1 VISEDGDPLDACR
14 LEFGPVRAEG
24 REFAT
29 AAGTGGLVP
38 GEGSLYKDIG
48 VFSGNIKMKGSVERT
63 LEARFFERI
72 DELTIEFTELL
83 DEVKKDTC

>member
-1 VISEDGDPLDACR
+1 MRLPVFGVRIAVLSKDGDPLDAYR
-14 LEFGPVRAEG
+14 LEFKPVRAEG

-48 VFSGNIKMKGSVERT
+48 ALRQH
-63 LEARFFERI
+63 
-72 DELTIEFTELL
+72 
-83 DEVKKDTC
+83 

>member
-1 VISEDGDPLDACR
+1 MRLPVFGVRITVLSKDGDSFDAYR

-29 AAGTGGLVP
+29 AAGTGELVP

-48 VFSGNIKMKGSVERT
+48 ALRQH
-63 LEARFFERI
+63 
-72 DELTIEFTELL
+72 
-83 DEVKKDTC
+83 